1 LKRLNESVE
10 EKQNA
15 RKSVRGEEENQKSVL
30 DREPTLGDVMSIYVD
45 NPWYTADSHLEE
57 SWFTVE
63 IDFS

>member
-1 LKRLNESVE
+1 LNESVE

-45 NPWYTADSHLEE
+45 SSWYTADSHLEE
-57 SWFTVE
+57 SWLMVE